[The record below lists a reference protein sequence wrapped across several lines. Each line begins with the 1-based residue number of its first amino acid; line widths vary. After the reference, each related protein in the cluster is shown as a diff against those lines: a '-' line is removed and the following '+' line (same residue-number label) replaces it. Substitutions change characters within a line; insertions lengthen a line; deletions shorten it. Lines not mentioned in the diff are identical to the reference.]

1 MFPWKSVIEIKQDS
15 AMPLYVQISN
25 NIACEI
31 KKGTVQAGSRL
42 PGTRAMSN
50 LLNVHRKTVIAAYE
64 ELDAQG
70 WIEIHPSKG
79 TFVHATLP
87 EIRPVELKNPFSKKV
102 EPMEEAGFEV
112 PIYDNIHQPVYAP
125 SGLLGL
131 HDGPD
136 LRLVPT
142 TLLARTYKGVLT
154 RKTTIPNLRYNPV
167 EGNQTL
173 RRVLSEYLNESRG
186 LQTKPENIFIT
197 RGSQMG
203 MFLTA
208 MSLLEEGDIVVSGDP
223 GYFYAERTFTNFGA
237 VIERVSVD
245 EDGLMTDAIEA
256 LCKKKKVRMVY
267 VTPHHHYP
275 TTVTLCAGRR
285 MALLA
290 LAEKYGFAILEDDYD
305 YDFHYHSSP
314 LLPLASADRHGSV
327 IYIGSLSKTFAQAL
341 RVGFMVAPKN
351 FLDAVAKRRQ
361 FIDVQGDWVLEQ
373 AFAELFRFG
382 EIQRHMKK
390 ALKIYRGRRD
400 LFCELLQK
408 ELGDVIKFKKPEG
421 GMSVWAEFD
430 KKLDA
435 MAVAQRTKKM
445 GLVVPSSTIHD
456 KASSEKLNST
466 RLGFAIVNEKEI
478 EWAIGILKKAV
489 KGN

>member
-1 MFPWKSVIEIKQDS
+1 MFPWKSVIQIKQPCS
-15 AMPLYVQISN
+15 TPIYVQISN

-31 KKGTVQAGSRL
+31 KEGRVQPGSRL

-70 WIEIHPSKG
+70 WIETHPSKG
-79 TFVHATLP
+79 TFVNATLP
-87 EIRPVELKNPFSKKV
+87 EMRPVELKDPFSRKI
-102 EPMEEAGFEV
+102 EPMEKAGFEV
-112 PIYDNIHQPVYAP
+112 AAYDNIHQPAYAP
-125 SGLLGL
+125 PGLPGL

-142 TLLARTYKGVLT
+142 ALLARTYKGVLT
-154 RKTTIPNLRYNPV
+154 RKTTIPHLRYNPV
-167 EGNQTL
+167 EGNPTL
-173 RRVLSEYLNESRG
+173 RRILSEYLNETRG
-186 LQTKPENIFIT
+186 LQTKAENLFIT

-208 MSLLEEGDIVVSGDP
+208 MSLLKEGDIVVSADP
-223 GYFYAERTFTNFGA
+223 GYYYAERTFTNFGA
-237 VIERVSVD
+237 VIERVPVD
-245 EDGLMTDAIEA
+245 EHGLVTDAIEA
-256 LCKKKKVRMVY
+256 LCQKKRVRMVY

-275 TTVTLCAGRR
+275 TTVTLCAARR

-327 IYIGSLSKTFAQAL
+327 IYIGSLSKTFAPAL

-351 FLDAVAKRRQ
+351 FLDVIAKRRQ

-373 AFAELFRFG
+373 TFAELFRFG

-400 LFCELLQK
+400 LFCQLLK
-408 ELGDVIKFKKPEG
+408 EELGGVIQFKKPEG
-421 GMSVWAEFD
+421 GMAVWAEFD
-430 KKLDA
+430 KKA
-435 MAVAQRTKKM
+435 EVMAIAQRAKKL
-445 GLVVPSSTIHD
+445 GLVIPSSTVHD
-456 KASSEKLNST
+456 KASNKKLNST
-466 RLGFAIVNEKEI
+466 RLGFAIVNEQEI
-478 EWAIGILKKAV
+478 EQAIGILKKAIA
-489 KGN
+489 